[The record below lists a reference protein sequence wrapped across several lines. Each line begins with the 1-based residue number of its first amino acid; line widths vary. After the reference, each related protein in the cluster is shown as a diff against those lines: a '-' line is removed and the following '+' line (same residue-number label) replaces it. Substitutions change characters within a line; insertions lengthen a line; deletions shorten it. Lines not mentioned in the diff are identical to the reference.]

1 MLPEWVKELARRVLV
16 ESISYPTFLGESYGE
31 IVNYYA
37 GVLKEFGVHV
47 TIHKVPQEYVL
58 NNAPAI
64 AQPSKPRYI
73 LLARVG
79 SGERVLQFNG
89 HYDVVPPGSGW
100 STTEPFNPREIDG
113 RIYGRGATDMKGGIA
128 SFTAAIAYLASVGEL
143 KDLVVEG
150 AYVPDEEV
158 GGLTGTGYLMRELGS
173 RPDLAII
180 AEPSGLGKVWI
191 GHRGNVW
198 LEVVVKG
205 RQTHGSTPWLG
216 VNAFE
221 KMIYLAAE
229 FIEKY
234 KPFLESKRSSYEY
247 DFPEAGRPTINI
259 GGRISSANAINI
271 VPGEASF
278 SIDRRLV
285 IEEDPEQV
293 VEELK
298 EFLSK
303 AAEATSA
310 EIDVKLVSKSAPIL
324 TSPETTLVKE
334 LVKAVSKVT
343 GIAPKLIVCSGG
355 LDLRYYG
362 DFKVDAVAY
371 GPGAP
376 SAAHIADEYIELS
389 DVYKAT
395 EIYLEFTRI
404 LQELGA
410 ERIA

>member
-1 MLPEWVKELARRVLV
+1 MLPEWVRELARRVLV

-37 GVLKEFGVHV
+37 SVLREFGVHV
-47 TIHKVPQEYVL
+47 TVHKVPQEYVL

-89 HYDVVPPGSGW
+89 HYDVVPPGGGW
-100 STTEPFNPREIDG
+100 SVAEPFNPKEVDG

-128 SFTAAIAYLASVGEL
+128 SFTAAIAHLASAGEL
-143 KDLVVEG
+143 KELVVEG
-150 AYVPDEEV
+150 VYVPDEEV
-158 GGLTGTGYLMRELGS
+158 GGLTGTGYLVKDLGS
-173 RPDLAII
+173 KPDLAII

-221 KMIYLAAE
+221 KMIYLAKE
-229 FIEKY
+229 FIETY
-234 KPFLESKRSSYEY
+234 KPFLEGRRSSYEY
-247 DFPEAGRPTINI
+247 DFPEAGSPTVNV
-259 GGRISSANAINI
+259 GGKTSSANAINI

-278 SIDRRLV
+278 SIDRRLIV
-285 IEEDPEQV
+285 EEDPEQV

-303 AAEATSA
+303 EAAATGS
-310 EIDVKLVSKSAPIL
+310 EIDVKLVSKSPPAL
-324 TSPETTLVKE
+324 TNPNTTLVKG
-334 LVKAVSKVT
+334 LVRAVNRVT
-343 GIAPKLIVCSGG
+343 GTTPKLIVCSGG
-355 LDLRYYG
+355 LDLRYYR
-362 DFKVDAVAY
+362 DFRIDAVAY

-376 SAAHIADEYIELS
+376 DAAHVADEYIELS
-389 DVYKAT
+389 DVHKAT
-395 EIYLEFTRI
+395 EIYLEFIRV
-404 LQELGA
+404 LQESGA
-410 ERIA
+410 Q

>member
-1 MLPEWVKELARRVLV
+1 MLPDWVKELARRVLV

-37 GVLKEFGVHV
+37 SVLKEFGVHV

-58 NNAPAI
+58 NNVPSI

-89 HYDVVPPGSGW
+89 HYDVVPPGGGW
-100 STTEPFNPREIDG
+100 STTKPFNPREVDG

-158 GGLTGTGYLMRELGS
+158 GGLTGTGYLMKELGS

-216 VNAFE
+216 INAFE
-221 KMIYLAAE
+221 KMIYLAVE

-234 KPFLESKRSSYEY
+234 KPFLEGRKSIYEY

-259 GGRISSANAINI
+259 GGRTSSANAINI

-303 AAEATSA
+303 AAEATGA
-310 EIDVKLVSKSAPIL
+310 EIDVKLVGKSAPAL
-324 TSPETTLVKE
+324 TNPNTTLVKE

-355 LDLRYYG
+355 LDLRYYR

-376 SAAHIADEYIELS
+376 SVAHVADEYIELS
-389 DVYKAT
+389 DVYKAV
-395 EIYLEFTRI
+395 EIYLEFIRV
-404 LQELGA
+404 LQ
-410 ERIA
+410 